1 VATVLTRPVERG
13 TIPTVPQRPAAAA
26 APAPASFVEY
36 GWRRIAVV
44 AGVMLAALLQTIDAT
59 IVNVALP
66 TIQGNLGAN
75 VDAATWAI
83 TAYVISN
90 VVVIPLAPWLQSRL
104 GRKNYFLISIAGFTV
119 ASVLCGLS
127 TSLTMLIVFRIVQGA
142 FGGGLLATAQ
152 VILRDTFPPE
162 ALGTSQ
168 SIYTLAAVLGPSVG
182 PTIGGILTDN
192 YSWPWVFD
200 VNVVPGIVSFVLL
213 ALFLRGNS
221 RQRSPIDALGIALL
235 IAFVGSLQYVLD
247 QGQLDDWFSS
257 TGICTAAVIAVVAC
271 IAFVWWELRTPRPI
285 VDLRV
290 LARPAVAIGSLIGI
304 GIASIIYGGL
314 IVIPQYVVLVLGFT
328 STLAGMLIAVRALPI
343 AVLTIPV
350 GRLTNQKRI
359 PLPFL
364 ISGGLL
370 TAAGGCYVLAGAIT
384 SGSTF
389 GSLAPGLFITGF
401 GVTFVFSPT
410 LVYVLRAVTPP
421 EIPKAASFI
430 TLFTQLGGSIAAACL
445 VAFIE
450 QREDLHQAVLASTVT
465 LSRPA
470 VASFL
475 KTNSAGALSAIVNRE
490 ASTMAY
496 ADAFY
501 LLAAIGACSAL
512 LPYLTYV
519 FRKARS

>member
-1 VATVLTRPVERG
+1 VPPSLVEH
-13 TIPTVPQRPAAAA
+13 
-26 APAPASFVEY
+26 
-36 GWRRIAVV
+36 GWRRVFVV

-66 TIQGNLGAN
+66 TIQGNLGAT
-75 VDAATWAI
+75 VDEATWAI

-119 ASVLCGLS
+119 ASVLCGLA

-152 VILRDTFPPE
+152 VILRDTFPAE

-168 SIYTLAAVLGPSVG
+168 SLFTLAAVLGPSIG

-200 VNVVPGIVSFVLL
+200 INIVPGIASFALL
-213 ALFLRGNS
+213 AVFLRGNQK
-221 RQRSPIDALGIALL
+221 QRSPVDVLGIALL

-247 QGQLDDWFSS
+247 QGQHDDWFSNG
-257 TGICTAAVIAVVAC
+257 GICTAAALSVAAC
-271 IAFVWWELRTPRPI
+271 ACFVWWELRTARPI

-290 LARPAVAIGSLIGI
+290 LARPGVTIGSLIGI
-304 GIASIIYGGL
+304 GIATIIYGGL

-328 STLAGMLIAVRALPI
+328 STLAGVLIAVRALPI
-343 AVLTIPV
+343 AALTIPV
-350 GRLTNQKRI
+350 GRLTNLKGV
-359 PLPFL
+359 PLPLL
-364 ISGGLL
+364 IAGGLFV
-370 TAAGGCYVLAGAIT
+370 AALGSFILANSIT
-384 SGSTF
+384 SGSTL
-389 GSLAPGLFITGF
+389 GSLAPGLFITGI

-410 LVYVLRAVTPP
+410 LVYVLRSVAPA
-421 EIPKAASFI
+421 EIPKAASFV
-430 TLFTQLGGSIAAACL
+430 TLFTQLGGSIAAAGL

-450 QREDLHQAVLASTVT
+450 QRDDLHQSVLSSTIT
-465 LSRPA
+465 LARPD
-470 VASFL
+470 VAMFL
-475 KTNSAGALSAIVNRE
+475 KTNSVAALSGIVDRE
-490 ASTMAY
+490 ASTMAF

-501 LLAAIGACSAL
+501 LLSAIGVLTAL
-512 LPYLTYV
+512 LPLLTYL
-519 FRKARS
+519 FRKVRS